1 MATYTIFTKDLEAT
15 TKKINR
21 IAKKCQKANVPF
33 VFNVGESYDKVIEV
47 KNANGD
53 ASHYVLNLTDIEVNC
68 QFKHDGW
75 TALGLVQRKDGIVQC
90 YFNDAS
96 LIKEYSK
103 TDFHCD
109 HCKKHVHRNSV
120 VVLEHE
126 NGGRKVVGTSCV
138 EEFTCGLSGNLVASF
153 ADLSFEL
160 ENDCERI
167 ARMLD
172 TQKCSNDDAFD
183 IDAEW
188 SREMNEFLN
197 RCGSPCYDVNEIIAC
212 AANIISTNGF
222 KPSSDIEATWKFI
235 LDCYDKY
242 NKYVTES
249 DKAEAKKAIDWILS
263 MNEDE
268 RTQSSYIFNLYQIC
282 ASGYCTMRHFGLLAS
297 LIPSYKKS
305 ESKRIQSETKAISN
319 YVGNVGDKFNL
330 TLTYIRTVSYESQY
344 GVGYFHFFMDEQ
356 GNIFKWSTNSP
367 MEYGVKQQDF
377 DNTFLYTLDAGA
389 IVKVSGRIKSH
400 DEYRGE
406 KQTVI
411 TRCKYEV
418 IESKERDIRIAEE
431 KEAYE
436 TYIQRKAN
444 KEKDP
449 DLAALDSWF

>member
-21 IAKKCQKANVPF
+21 ITKKCQKANVPF
-33 VFNVGESYDKVIEV
+33 IFNVGESYDKVIEI

-53 ASHYVLNLTDIEVNC
+53 ASHYIISLTDIEVDC

-90 YFNDAS
+90 YFDNAS

-120 VVLEHE
+120 VILEHE
-126 NGGRKVVGTSCV
+126 NGERKVVGTSCV
-138 EEFTCGLSGNLVASF
+138 EEFTCGLSGNLVAAF

-167 ARMLD
+167 AKILEAQR
-172 TQKCSNDDAFD
+172 CSDGDDVFD

-188 SREMNEFLN
+188 SREMNELLGIN
-197 RCGSPCYDVNEIIAC
+197 GVPCYDVDKIVAC
-212 AANIISTNGF
+212 AANIISCNGF
-222 KPSSDIEATWKFI
+222 KSSQDDEATWKFI
-235 LDCYDKY
+235 PDCYDHY
-242 NKYVTES
+242 NQFVSEN
-249 DKAEAKKAIDWILS
+249 DKLEAKKAIDWILGMS
-263 MNEDE
+263 EDE
-268 RTQSSYIFNLYQIC
+268 RTQSSYIFNIYQIC

-305 ESKRIQSETKAISN
+305 EFKRIQSETKSISN

-330 TLTYIRTVSYESQY
+330 TLTYIKTISYETQY
-344 GVGYFHFFMDEQ
+344 GVGHFHFFRDEQ
-356 GNIFKWSTNSP
+356 GNIFKWSTNSIMNYIVEQTNGCTP
-367 MEYGVKQQDF
+367 IYS
-377 DNTFLYTLDAGA
+377 LDIGA
-389 IVKVSGRIKSH
+389 TVKVSGRIKAH

-418 IESKERDIRIAEE
+418 LESRERDMRLKELESVEFVDQVQSDKDLEE
-431 KEAYE
+431 IFGLWEA
-436 TYIQRKAN
+436 
-444 KEKDP
+444 
-449 DLAALDSWF
+449 

>member
-1 MATYTIFTKDLEAT
+1 MINTKRSNDHKVFKRTAAT

-33 VFNVGESYDKVIEV
+33 VFNVGKSYDKVIDV

-53 ASHYVLNLTDIEVNC
+53 ASHYVINLTDIEVNC

-90 YFNDAS
+90 YFSESS

-126 NGGRKVVGTSCV
+126 NGERKVVGTSCV
-138 EEFTCGLSGNLVASF
+138 EEFTCGLSGNLVAAV
-153 ADLSFEL
+153 ADLSFAL

-167 ARMLD
+167 AKMLD
-172 TQKCSNDDAFD
+172 TQKCFDGDDVFD

-188 SREMNEFLN
+188 SREMNEFLG
-197 RCGSPCYDVNEIIAC
+197 RCGVQGYDVKKIVAC
-212 AANIISTNGF
+212 AANIISCNGF
-222 KPSSDIEATWKFI
+222 KSSQDDEATWKSI
-235 LDCYDKY
+235 PECYDRY
-242 NKYVTES
+242 SKYVTKDDE
-249 DKAEAKKAIDWILS
+249 AEAQKAIDWINS
-263 MNEDE
+263 MSEDE
-268 RTQSSYIFNLYQIC
+268 FTQSSYLFNLHQITND
-282 ASGYCTMRHFGLLAS
+282 GYCTMRHFGLLAS

-319 YVGNVGDKFNL
+319 YVGNVGDKFSL
-330 TLTYIRTVSYESQY
+330 SLTYIKTISYETQY
-344 GVGYFHFFMDEQ
+344 GIGCFHFFRDNQ
-356 GNIFKWSTNSP
+356 GNIFKWSTQKV
-367 MEYGVKQQDF
+367 MEFYIKDDG
-377 DNTFLYTLDAGA
+377 YHTLDYGDT
-389 IVKVSGRIKSH
+389 IKISGTIKEH
-400 DEYRGE
+400 DEYKNE

-418 IESKERDIRIAEE
+418 ISSKKRDRRIKELEE
-431 KEAYE
+431 LNSLRSSKD
-436 TYIQRKAN
+436 QN
-444 KEKDP
+444 KV
-449 DLAALDSWF
+449 FR